1 MPDWWGQP
9 SHRPSE
15 WFCTMLYAPPPK
27 LAACSRSKR
36 TCPGQH
42 RRGRS
47 YWWCAP
53 WDRQHVLRTPTER
66 RPSRLRR
73 GDMEANGNTTQA
85 TAALYLRTSNIDE
98 RAGDNRSITDQRHD
112 LERLA
117 EFVGES
123 RRPAASVASQLSS
136 SDRYIRLSDSS
147 QYAARKL
154 LRARSAMSWYDRSNA
169 SATWR

>member
-1 MPDWWGQP
+1 
-9 SHRPSE
+9 
-15 WFCTMLYAPPPK
+15 
-27 LAACSRSKR
+27 
-36 TCPGQH
+36 
-42 RRGRS
+42 
-47 YWWCAP
+47 
-53 WDRQHVLRTPTER
+53 
-66 RPSRLRR
+66 
-73 GDMEANGNTTQA
+73 MEANGNTTQA

-154 LRARSAMSWYDRSNA
+154 LRAPKRGWRAQPHWRPVVRLVQMAWARAWSVSARSTYPTACTDSSPVSDIMWSTKAATAGSLAA
-169 SATWR
+169 SSAFT